1 MFKRNYYVVFA
12 LIFINY
18 CNAIN
23 QENDSLSLL
32 KIQKIYELYQ
42 GKYDSLSHKNFH
54 HALSLSKK
62 INNHFYEMKSYKS
75 LLWSHGN
82 GVKEERILD
91 SVLHYANLFESKI
104 PNVDKHK
111 KMISGYYLN
120 KGYVLMNSFGLPEIA
135 LESYYKSYEYIN
147 DNDFDLKCIYN
158 IYISQIYKYKKKYNK
173 AVETLSSSL
182 KDTSSLKLNYK
193 LMFLQNLARCYRGD
207 LKYQK
212 SLDVNNRIIKI
223 AKEHHKDYFL
233 WWAKNQITYDYFN
246 SGKVKKAIDSALVVR
261 NYYKENSNLDAFINN
276 SYYLG
281 KFYLKNNEL
290 DKAINYTEKSIED
303 EYSIN
308 GLPEKYDLLGTIY
321 LEKRNFDKAKYYYKK
336 KEKVYDSIKNRE
348 YSLYASYMNT
358 SNKLIEQTKENE
370 KISNN
375 NVILGKKNTSL
386 LKKNR
391 KLVIYMSILIAT
403 LLFFLLLII
412 NFLLYKKNKVAE
424 REVEILKEN
433 EKKLLEE
440 QIKMRDNELEATIVN
455 VSKRLSALNDIKN
468 QLEAINVDEIKG
480 VKKSISSLIKSI
492 SEVSIITEKISS
504 KYPSL
509 ALQLK
514 DKFPD
519 LSNREIDYCLLTKL
533 NLTIKETASILNVSP
548 NTVKVTRSKLKS
560 KMNVASDVTLKE
572 FLASISD

>member
-1 MFKRNYYVVFA
+1 
-12 LIFINY
+12 
-18 CNAIN
+18 
-23 QENDSLSLL
+23 
-32 KIQKIYELYQ
+32 
-42 GKYDSLSHKNFH
+42 
-54 HALSLSKK
+54 
-62 INNHFYEMKSYKS
+62 
-75 LLWSHGN
+75 
-82 GVKEERILD
+82 
-91 SVLHYANLFESKI
+91 
-104 PNVDKHK
+104 
-111 KMISGYYLN
+111 
-120 KGYVLMNSFGLPEIA
+120 
-135 LESYYKSYEYIN
+135 
-147 DNDFDLKCIYN
+147 
-158 IYISQIYKYKKKYNK
+158 
-173 AVETLSSSL
+173 
-182 KDTSSLKLNYK
+182 
-193 LMFLQNLARCYRGD
+193 MFLQNLARCYRGD

-321 LEKRNFDKAKYYYKK
+321 LEKRNFDKAKYYFKK
-336 KEKVYDSIKNRE
+336 KEKVYDSIRNRE